1 MADKRTRSTAAEI
14 ARGLAARNA
23 GATDDGPGGS
33 RPNALVDESVPES
46 LLAHAK
52 HASGRSKKDQQLSV
66 QERMAWATVQGLLVP
81 VIGTGVSTRGSL
93 AGSTVQSTEREA
105 ADNARLRLQRLIN
118 ASREG
123 LAPKFTPQGPDVTAL
138 FWPDAAKMLDNMCD
152 NVYGPTRGGS
162 GCRSVPDANRQVD
175 LPSTPGPASPS
186 LEELVVGETDDPALR
201 SLLRLQ
207 LCIARTLAAA
217 TRIWAS
223 GLRKNPHA
231 FGPLFVDE
239 GTPLTLESVWNPGEL
254 EAFWIAVLDGLNA
267 ARDLCDNCDW
277 DPNSPVDRLLD
288 SVSHDRTGPIKD
300 VAGVLRPELIYVRL
314 LQFVG
319 ETGTAGSPMWEYR
332 RPQGLRWHQEFT
344 SNHMQAIRALRT
356 NKIQTLMV
364 PSGQTTNPP
373 PVSFRLTDHGTLR
386 RRHLEWLASLLQ
398 HTFVAPTQA
407 YRNRAELAFSVSLDI
422 PPERTS
428 HLPLRAWDLR
438 ETELSWP
445 PQPLNTQR
453 FTDAIRNA
461 LGRSCY
467 LETGL
472 REPSKFI
479 CALARLVCWSASEAA
494 KGSSFVQTGIAS
506 GLVLTT
512 ALDLEMETALSS
524 LGPHR
529 VLAPVWI
536 EDQSEETRVPG
547 WLLARWPRATGDSPY
562 DPLQPESWSLVDSGP
577 QVTLPIDTS
586 GQSAWSVLGE
596 GDFAH
601 DQGPLVVKLEGSPLH
616 DPKKWVENAE
626 NPVVRMSKRRDLQP
640 LQKLIDSRLPLGE
653 ADLFQFLRGA
663 LPEGQDKLYEKLAK
677 GTLVFFGHDAL
688 QWGDRAHH
696 FGISHAHAPGDAPKD
711 DRRAFTAVSIRPR
724 DGLADD
730 DGVFALER
738 RMGVEPL
745 EESGTEASSL
755 EAVAKKIIELACG
768 EGET

>member
-1 MADKRTRSTAAEI
+1 MGTLATRRTGATAAEV
-14 ARGLAARNA
+14 ARGLAAQSA
-23 GATDDGPGGS
+23 GTTDDGPRGPRSGT
-33 RPNALVDESVPES
+33 PADESIPES
-46 LLAHAK
+46 VRTHAN
-52 HASGRSKKDQQLSV
+52 HGSSNEREERPLSV
-66 QERMAWATVQGLLVP
+66 QERMAWTMAQGRLVP
-81 VIGTGVSTRGSL
+81 VIGPGVSSRGSL
-93 AGSTVQSTEREA
+93 AGNTVQSTERA
-105 ADNARLRLQRLIN
+105 AIDDARLRLQRLIN
-118 ASREG
+118 SSREG
-123 LAPKFTPQGPDVTAL
+123 LSPKFTPQGPDVDAL
-138 FWPDAAKMLDNMCD
+138 FWSDAATMLDHMCD
-152 NVYGPTRGGS
+152 NVYGPAWRKSECGS
-162 GCRSVPDANRQVD
+162 VLNTDHQVD
-175 LPSTPGPASPS
+175 LPSIPGSATPS
-186 LEELVVGETDDPALR
+186 LEELVAKETNDPALR
-201 SLLRLQ
+201 PLIRLQ

-223 GLRKNPHA
+223 GLRKNPRA

-239 GTPLTLESVWNPGEL
+239 GTPLTPESVWNPREL
-254 EAFWIAVLDGLNA
+254 EAFWLAVLDGLNA
-267 ARDLCDNCDW
+267 ARDLCDKCKW
-277 DPNSPVDRLLD
+277 DPSSPIDRLLD
-288 SVSHDRTGPIKD
+288 SVSHDRDGPIEN

-319 ETGTAGSPMWEYR
+319 ETGTAGSPMWGYP
-332 RPQGLRWHQEFT
+332 RPNGLDWHREFT
-344 SNHMQAIRALRT
+344 NNHLQVIGALRA

-364 PSGQTTNPP
+364 PSGRTTNPP
-373 PVSFRLTDHGTLR
+373 PVNFRSTDHGTLR

-407 YRNRAELAFSVSLDI
+407 YRTRSELAFAVSLDI

-445 PQPLNTQR
+445 PQPLNTER

-461 LGRSCY
+461 LDRSCH

-479 CALARLVCWSASEAA
+479 CALARLVCWSASEA
-494 KGSSFVQTGIAS
+494 KVKETGIES

-512 ALDLEMETALSS
+512 ALDLEMESALSR

-536 EDQSEETRVPG
+536 EDQSQERRAPG
-547 WLLARWPRATGDSPY
+547 WLLARWPKATGDRPY
-562 DPLQPESWSLVDSGP
+562 DALQPASWSLIDSDAR
-577 QVTLPIDTS
+577 VTLPIDTS
-586 GQSAWSVLGE
+586 QSAWWKLGE

-626 NPVVRMSKRRDLQP
+626 NPLVRMSERKDFQP
-640 LQKLIDSRLPLGE
+640 LSKLISSRLPIGE

-663 LPEGQDKLYEKLAK
+663 LPQGQDTLYQKLTM

-696 FGISHAHAPGDAPKD
+696 FGISHAHAPGDALKH

-738 RMGVEPL
+738 RMGVELL
-745 EESGTEASSL
+745 EESGTDASSL
-755 EAVAKKIIELACG
+755 ETVARKIIELACG
-768 EGET
+768 ESAT